1 MSDVIRVNF
10 ARPMPVFPLPDD
22 VLLPHAIKAL
32 HIFEPRYRQMI
43 DETLDRSGQICMA
56 VYETEDW
63 KQHFE
68 PAPAIRPVVCVGQL
82 VRHESLPDGRHNILL
97 HGICR
102 ARIERLIEPNGQRL
116 YRLAVLHP
124 MERID
129 TDPPPMDDVR
139 DELQSLLA
147 CPHLQHLRS
156 IDTVT
161 EWLDRE
167 EISTHA
173 LLELIGFAIVRD
185 TEVRYR
191 LLAEPD
197 PMLRAELIKDELH
210 QLSEV
215 VCAASRQS
223 FKRWPKGASWN

>member
-1 MSDVIRVNF
+1 
-10 ARPMPVFPLPDD
+10 MPVFGLPDD
-22 VLLPHAIKAL
+22 VLLPHAIRAL
-32 HIFEPRYRQMI
+32 HIFEPRDRQMI
-43 DETLDRSGQICMA
+43 DETLDRSGLLSMA
-56 VYETEDW
+56 VFETQQW
-63 KQHFE
+63 KQNFDDT
-68 PAPAIRPVVCVGQL
+68 PALRPVVCVGRM

-116 YRLAVLHP
+116 YRLAVVRP
-124 MERID
+124 MERVEA
-129 TDPPPMDDVR
+129 DPPPMDDVR
-139 DELQSLLA
+139 NELQSLLM
-147 CPHLQHLRS
+147 CPHLKHLRC
-156 IDTVT
+156 IETVT
-161 EWLDRE
+161 QWIDRE

-197 PMLRAELIKDELH
+197 PNLRAQIIKDELN

-223 FKRWPKGASWN
+223 HRRWPKGASWN